1 MYKIYPSLLHEGYY
15 MIRREGSNR
24 YYPESS
30 NQIVYFDSVIAAQK
44 KINELQEN

>member
-1 MYKIYPSLLHEGYY
+1 MYKIYPSLLRDGWF

-30 NQIVYFDSVIAAQK
+30 NQIAYFQDVISAQR
-44 KINELQEN
+44 KINELQDD